1 MAKAILKVIDQPV
14 IFPKAILK
22 VIDQPVIF
30 PKAILKVIDQP
41 VILPINQELAIYGA
55 LYEFWEQGGK
65 FI

>member
-1 MAKAILKVIDQPV
+1 MA
-14 IFPKAILK
+14 KAILK